1 MNVGAVGC
9 LRQVRNAAGVAHA
22 VMKYTK
28 HTFLVGSL
36 GTCIAYDYKWKKT
49 LQPLLHSYYKQL
61 NKIV

>member
-36 GTCIAYDYKWKKT
+36 GTCIAYDYKNGRK
-49 LQPLLHSYYKQL
+49 HFSSYYNYTL
-61 NKIV
+61 ISN